1 MGGKVRMFGGGILF
15 LLCVLRRKFQRFVW
29 WFCQR
34 WFRRKSVVRG
44 KVRMFGAALTFL
56 HLGVFSKE
64 NVKGLCGV
72 FSEMVWVEKCGVGG
86 K

>member
-1 MGGKVRMFGGGILF
+1 M
-15 LLCVLRRKFQRFVW
+15 
-29 WFCQR
+29 
-34 WFRRKSVVRG
+34 VRG

-56 HLGVFSKE
+56 HCVFSKE